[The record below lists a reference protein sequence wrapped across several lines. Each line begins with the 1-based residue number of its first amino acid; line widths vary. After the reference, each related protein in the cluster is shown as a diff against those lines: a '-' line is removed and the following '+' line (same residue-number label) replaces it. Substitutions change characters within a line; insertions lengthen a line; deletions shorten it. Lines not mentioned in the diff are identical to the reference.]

1 LGYYHG
7 LTKDGRS
14 EVVVAGDGPISWTS
28 IKDLGLAT
36 ALVAVDGS
44 EKYEGKTLYLSAPT
58 TRTLRDVARV
68 VSEVRGRK
76 VEVKIVGRDEYVE
89 HYVRMGKDRASVEWW
104 VSSYKALERSE
115 CDIKDRTLS
124 ELLDARG
131 LKSKPAEETIKET
144 LAA

>member
-1 LGYYHG
+1 
-7 LTKDGRS
+7 
-14 EVVVAGDGPISWTS
+14 
-28 IKDLGLAT
+28 
-36 ALVAVDGS
+36 LVAVDGS

-68 VSEVRGRK
+68 VSEVEGRK